1 MRSMETQSSASHAQ
15 VVERIVLIGPTS
27 AGKSTVG
34 AALARLLGW
43 RFLDLDV
50 AIEAA
55 AGAPIRDIFA
65 RDGEQAFRDLESAAL
80 EQSLGERR
88 AVIATGAGIVERQH
102 NLAGALE
109 RAWVVAL
116 EVSPEAAQERATR
129 DADARGLSVGAL
141 RPMLQAPDALAQ
153 IRALAARRQ
162 PHYARAHARIDCDTL
177 PTETLAA
184 RIAADLIVRGAL
196 PGSDATSVSRHVA
209 AGAGY
214 EAVAGWG
221 ALAELPAR
229 LRAVGLPPRLSIVSD
244 SSVAALYAEPLKQRL
259 SAEGFAPDIFI
270 VPAGEESKSRE
281 WLDAIHDWLAERRI
295 ERGEALIA
303 LGGGVVGDLAGFAA
317 ATYLRGLPL
326 VQAPTSLLA
335 QVDASIGGKVAI
347 DHPRGKNLIGAFY
360 QPRLVLA
367 DTATLLTLPGRQ
379 RTEGWGEV
387 IKHGVAL
394 DADYFAALEREAAAL
409 LALDPATTTAIIA
422 RSIDIKASIVE
433 GDEREGEGG
442 RRALLNFGHTLGHAI
457 ERVTGYRLWLHG
469 EAVSAGMVFAAR
481 LGWRMGVTS
490 RDVVDRLEALLAQF
504 GLPTRIDGLSAPALL
519 RATLW
524 DKKARGGRVRWALLT
539 AMGASALFDGAPED
553 AIRATLLELGATE
566 AEPANTS
573 ESEDTHV

>member
-1 MRSMETQSSASHAQ
+1 MRSMETQSGASPAPTI
-15 VVERIVLIGPTS
+15 ERIVLIGPTS

-43 RFLDLDV
+43 RFHDLDA

-55 AGAPIRDIFA
+55 AGATVREIFA
-65 RDGEQAFRDLESAAL
+65 RDGEEAFRDHESAAL
-80 EQSLGERR
+80 ERALAERQV
-88 AVIATGAGIVERQH
+88 VIATGAGIVERERH
-102 NLAGALE
+102 LAWALQ
-109 RAWVVAL
+109 RSWVVAL
-116 EVSPEAAQERATR
+116 DVSPEVALERATR
-129 DADARGLSVGAL
+129 DAEAQGLAVGAL

-153 IRALAARRQ
+153 IRELHARRQ
-162 PHYARAHARIDCDTL
+162 PQYARAHAHVQCDTL
-177 PTETLAA
+177 PAETIA
-184 RIAADLIVRGAL
+184 RRITAELIVRGAL
-196 PGSDATSVSRHVA
+196 PGSGAVSVARHVA

-214 EAVAGWG
+214 DAVAGWG
-221 ALAELPAR
+221 ALAELPTR
-229 LRAVGLPPRLSIVSD
+229 LRALGLPPRLSIVSD
-244 SSVAALYAEPLKQRL
+244 SSVAALYAEPVAQLL
-259 SAEGFAPDIFI
+259 SAAGFAPELFT

-281 WLDAIHDWLAERRI
+281 WLDAIHDWLAQRRI
-295 ERGEALIA
+295 ERGEAVIA

-394 DADYFAALEREAAAL
+394 DADYFAELEREAGAL
-409 LALDPATTTAIIA
+409 LALDPAATTAIIA
-422 RSIDIKASIVE
+422 GSIAIKAGIVE

-457 ERVTGYRLWLHG
+457 ESVTGYRLWLHG

-481 LGWRMGVTS
+481 LGWRMGVTP
-490 RDVVDRLEALLAQF
+490 RDVVDRLEALLARF
-504 GLPTRIDGLSAPALL
+504 GLPTRIDGLSASALL
-519 RATLW
+519 HATLW

-539 AMGASALFDGAPED
+539 DLGASTLVNDAPDDAL
-553 AIRATLLELGATE
+553 RATLLELGATKN
-566 AEPANTS
+566 EPITTP
-573 ESEDTHV
+573 ESEDTDV

>member
-1 MRSMETQSSASHAQ
+1 MGTQSSASHKETI
-15 VVERIVLIGPTS
+15 ERIALIGPTS

-43 RFLDLDV
+43 RFHDLDA

-55 AGAPIRDIFA
+55 AGASVRVIFA
-65 RDGEQAFRDLESAAL
+65 RKGEEAFRDLESAAL
-80 EQSLGERR
+80 EQSLGERQV
-88 AVIATGAGIVERQH
+88 VIATGAGIVERET
-102 NLAGALE
+102 NLDTALRGSWVVALDVSPEVALE
-109 RAWVVAL
+109 RAA
-116 EVSPEAAQERATR
+116 R
-129 DADARGLSVGAL
+129 DADAQGLSVGAL
-141 RPMLQAPDALAQ
+141 RPMLQAPDPLTQ
-153 IRALAARRQ
+153 IRELATRRQ
-162 PHYARAHARIDCDTL
+162 PHYARAHSRIDCDTL
-177 PTETLAA
+177 PAETIAS
-184 RIAADLIVRGAL
+184 RIAADLIARGML
-196 PGSDATSVSRHVA
+196 PGSDAASVTRHVE

-214 EAVAGWG
+214 DTAAGWG

-229 LRAVGLPPRLSIVSD
+229 LRALGLPPRLSIVSD
-244 SSVAALYAEPLKQRL
+244 SSVATLYGESVAQQL
-259 SAEGFAPDIFI
+259 SAEGFAPDLFI
-270 VPAGEESKSRE
+270 VPTGEESKSRE
-281 WLDAIHDWLAERRI
+281 RLDAIHDWLAERRV
-295 ERGEALIA
+295 ERSEAIIA

-326 VQAPTSLLA
+326 VHIPTSLLA

-347 DHPRGKNLIGAFY
+347 NHPRGKNLIGAFY

-367 DTATLLTLPGRQ
+367 DTATLLTLPDRQ
-379 RTEGWGEV
+379 RTEGWAEV

-394 DADYFAALEREAAAL
+394 DADYFTTLEREADAL
-409 LALDPATTTAIIA
+409 LALDPAATTAVIA

-481 LGWRMGVTS
+481 LGWRMGVTP
-490 RDVVDRLEALLAQF
+490 RDVVDRLEALLARF

-524 DKKARGGRVRWALLT
+524 DKKTRGGHVRWALLT
-539 AMGASALFDGAPED
+539 ALGASALFDGAPEE
-553 AIRATLLELGATE
+553 ALHATLLELGANE
-566 AEPANTS
+566 DEPGAAP
-573 ESEDTHV
+573 ESEDIHG